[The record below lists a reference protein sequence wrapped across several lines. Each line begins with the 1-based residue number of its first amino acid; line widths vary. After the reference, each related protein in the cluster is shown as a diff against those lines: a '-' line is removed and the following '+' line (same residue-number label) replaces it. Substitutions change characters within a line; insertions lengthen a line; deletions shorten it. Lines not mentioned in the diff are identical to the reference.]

1 MVIDSNTFIF
11 LNSFTK
17 FLHVMLRKISF
28 GASPGDDQACT
39 YCIPSART
47 NQSVQDR
54 AGEALGGPK
63 ANVSIYEARFESKV
77 RF

>member
-1 MVIDSNTFIF
+1 M
-11 LNSFTK
+11 TK
-17 FLHVMLRKISF
+17 HVPIALTNMSKT
-28 GASPGDDQACT
+28 T
-39 YCIPSART
+39 YNRLWKSWGIWGWGGLAGK